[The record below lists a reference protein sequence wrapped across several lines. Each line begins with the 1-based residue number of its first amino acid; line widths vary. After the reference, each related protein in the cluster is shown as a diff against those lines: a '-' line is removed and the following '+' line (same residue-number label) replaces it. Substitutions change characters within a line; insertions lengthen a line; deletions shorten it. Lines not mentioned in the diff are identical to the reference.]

1 MYLSEYEEEQLRAIK
16 KWKKEECSV
25 VDTALSYVRFPI
37 CRLIQSLVPAS
48 AIQGVIDGTNAAALW
63 LTDEADIL
71 KKSAVKD
78 IDELRIKGI
87 MTSDKLANDVHNWAI
102 GLASAEGVGT
112 GVWGLYGLA
121 VDIPFILTLAL
132 RSIHKIGLCYGY
144 KAKDEKDRQFVLTVL
159 SASGANSAR
168 EKTDALKI
176 LQTIDIMVAK
186 QTLKTIAE
194 KAAQQQLSK
203 EAVVISMKNLGRQI
217 GINILERKVLQ
228 AIPAIGA
235 VVGGSVNSWFIKDV
249 GWAARRAFQERWF
262 MDNGKIQMRD
272 IEKL

>member
-1 MYLSEYEEEQLRAIK
+1 MCLSEYEKEQIRAIK
-16 KWKKEECSV
+16 KWKKEESGV
-25 VDTALSYVRFPI
+25 VNTALSYVMFPI

-48 AIQGVIDGTNAAALW
+48 TIQGVIDGTNAAALW

-78 IDELRIKGI
+78 IEELRTKGI

-102 GLASAEGVGT
+102 GLASAEGVGM
-112 GVWGLYGLA
+112 GVWGFYALA

-144 KAKDEKDRQFVLTVL
+144 KAKEEKDRQFVLTVL
-159 SASGANSAR
+159 SVSGANSAR
-168 EKTDALKI
+168 EKADALNI

-235 VVGGSVNSWFIKDV
+235 VVGGSVNSWFINDV

-262 MDNGKIQMRD
+262 MDNGMIQMRD